1 MRHCRAAGRAPR
13 RWLLS
18 LWLCNTG
25 HLGTISGEKK
35 VLMDKPLVGKVWSPA
50 WRVPVASGVECP
62 CRTGRSEGSSC
73 CASCG
78 VSVQLLNTGRNATR
92 HTFLK
97 NHLSSKHCQE
107 NYPSGFVNGYQLQNR
122 SRFCLE
128 FEAVRCISFPTS
140 FFSLK

>member
-1 MRHCRAAGRAPR
+1 MRAAVSEQVSETGQAPG

-35 VLMDKPLVGKVWSPA
+35 VLMDKPPVGQVWRPA
-50 WRVPVASGVECP
+50 WCVPMASRVECL
-62 CRTGRSEGSSC
+62 CRTGRSKGSSC

-78 VSVQLLNTGRNATR
+78 VSVELWNTGMCSVGEEKCNKTY
-92 HTFLK
+92 FSQ
-97 NHLSSKHCQE
+97 NHLSSKPCQE

-122 SRFCLE
+122 SRSCSR
-128 FEAVRCISFPTS
+128 V
-140 FFSLK
+140 